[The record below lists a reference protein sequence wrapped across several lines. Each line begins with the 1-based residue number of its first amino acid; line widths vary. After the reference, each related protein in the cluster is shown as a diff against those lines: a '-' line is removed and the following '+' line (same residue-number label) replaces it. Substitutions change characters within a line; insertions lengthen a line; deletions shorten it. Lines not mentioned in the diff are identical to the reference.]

1 MDGMGI
7 LENLENAWD
16 NNFEFESKPI
26 PETDNLGR
34 ETFWQDLGRPEDTN
48 LLAQTSC
55 SCFECSCS
63 K

>member
-16 NNFEFESKPI
+16 DDFEFESKPI

-34 ETFWQDLGRPEDTN
+34 ETFWKDLGRPEDKN